1 MVYSWVHYKPEQ
13 YLDYVYELPVQVLG
27 WLLEL
32 QSIAIII
39 LFGLWNMWKIN
50 RAGGSIAFFRV
61 GPMLTP
67 KTNWAPRSDKGI

>member
-1 MVYSWVHYKPEQ
+1 MVDSWVHYKPEQ

-27 WLLEL
+27 WVLEL
-32 QSIAIII
+32 QSIVIII

-67 KTNWAPRSDKGI
+67 KTNWAPRSDKEI